1 MHSATSYFKTLVRS
15 DLRHYWPVC
24 FGYTFIWILML
35 PVVLL
40 RNLPGEDEPL
50 TAAAKM
56 LSGKMMPTVVMAVF
70 FGVIAAMACYSYL
83 MNSRS
88 VGLLHSLPAKRSTQ
102 FFAHFTAGM
111 GMLLGGNVIV
121 FVLTVLAQLSAI
133 GAVAWSDTLLWL
145 LTATLLDFIF
155 FAMAVFCAMF
165 TGWLLAVPVLYVGL
179 NFAAA
184 VIHLLLNGLS
194 QVFYFG
200 YCDAGMQSLAKW
212 LTPIVNLGE
221 KTGRNPLFYSAV
233 TATGNQKEEF
243 LKAVCIYTAVA
254 LVLLGVSYLLYR
266 TRRSESAADS
276 VAFSWAKPIFRYV
289 IAILGGLSLGLGL
302 YWLVFNGDG
311 SHVELGVCLLVM
323 TVICYFAAEMLIRRS
338 LRVFRKSWKGLVAA
352 CAVIALLCIGM
363 GFDVFGFE
371 RYVPDAAQ
379 VKNVTVN
386 ISGKDYAEAPNCT
399 DEETVMMALAAHE
412 SAVAQGRPADGQ
424 EENVNLYLKYT
435 MADGHQV
442 CRRYKLAVKP
452 DTDLYTALNMLG
464 NAGSVQRYTL
474 MRDGKD
480 WTPEMIRGG
489 YINGEQGYCQM
500 TKEQAR
506 ALYDALHCDM
516 VANSNS
522 WDVLKEDDY
531 LYYGIEF
538 EGGTDQAFY
547 VDRIPESFKETQQV
561 IDTLDFENDDDMTL
575 YVD

>member
-15 DLRHYWPVC
+15 DLRHYWPVG
-24 FGYTFIWILML
+24 FGYTFIWILVL
-35 PVVLL
+35 PVMLL
-40 RNLPGEDEPL
+40 QKLPDAEQPL
-50 TAAAKM
+50 TAAANI
-56 LSGKMMPTVVMAVF
+56 LSEKSQPAIWIAFF
-70 FGVIAAMACYSYL
+70 FGVIMAMACYSYL
-83 MNSRS
+83 MTSRS

-121 FVLTVLAQLSAI
+121 FLLTVLAQVSAI

-145 LTATLLDFIF
+145 LAATLLDFVF

-165 TGWLLAVPVLYVGL
+165 TGWLLAVPVLYAGL
-179 NFAAA
+179 NFAAS
-184 VIHLLLNGLS
+184 VIHLLIKGLS
-194 QVFYFG
+194 NVFYYGF
-200 YCDAGMQSLAKW
+200 CDTEFPPLAEW
-212 LTPIVNLGE
+212 LTPVVKLSETSNSRPYLYEIAVKE
-221 KTGRNPLFYSAV
+221 YSA
-233 TATGNQKEEF
+233 EEF
-243 LKAVCIYTAVA
+243 MTAVGAYTAAA

-266 TRRSESAADS
+266 ARRSEAAADS

-289 IAILGGLSLGLGL
+289 IALVGGLSLGLGL
-302 YWLVFNGDG
+302 YWLISNGEG
-311 SHVELGVCLLVM
+311 SRVALVIYLLVM

-352 CAVIALLCIGM
+352 CAVTALLCIAM

-371 RYVPDAAQ
+371 RYVPEAEK
-379 VKNVTVN
+379 VESVSVN
-386 ISGKDYAEAPNCT
+386 ISGRNYAEGLDCT
-399 DEETVMMALAAHE
+399 DEETVMMAIAAHE
-412 SAVAQGRPADGQ
+412 TVVAQDRPADGL

-474 MRDGKD
+474 MGDGKD

-489 YINGEQGYCQM
+489 YISGEQGYWQM
-500 TKEQAR
+500 TTEQAR
-506 ALYDALHCDM
+506 ALYDALHWDM

-522 WDVLKEDDY
+522 WDVLKEYDY
-531 LYYGIEF
+531 LYYDIEF
-538 EGGTDQAFY
+538 EGSTDMSFY
-547 VDRIPESFKETQQV
+547 VGRIPASFTNTLQAIESM
-561 IDTLDFENDDDMTL
+561 DFTSDEL
-575 YVD
+575 YEG